1 LAQQPSLP
9 APADE
14 ASRALASSSEE
25 DKARA
30 LAAASG
36 LEFVDVASFAP
47 DPEILKSV
55 PVELMFR
62 YTFLPYRRD
71 GCRLVLVM
79 ADPSDIRVVDELSLI
94 LQMPIQPAVGT
105 PSAIQEALKRGQGT
119 QRVLEQASE
128 SFKIQILR
136 DDENGDEVLSIDK
149 IQADQSPIIKLVDS
163 TVFDALNRRAS
174 DIHIET
180 RDTEVVIK
188 YRIDGVLQ
196 PAMKPIAKEHHSTI
210 ISRIKVMSELDIAEK
225 RVPQDGRFR
234 VKLGGRP
241 IDFRV
246 SIMPSVH
253 GEDAVIRILDKESLS
268 KQFASLRLDV
278 LGFDDK
284 ELSRFRRFIREPYGM
299 VLVTGPTG
307 SGKTTTLYAAL
318 SEIKTEED
326 KIITIEDPVEYQL
339 RGVTQIPVN
348 EKKGLT
354 FARGLRSILRHDPDK
369 VMVGEIRDPETADI
383 AIQSALTGHL
393 VFTTVHANNVI
404 DVLGRFLNMKIEP
417 YNFVS
422 ALNCVQAQR
431 LVRTICSH
439 CQREV
444 RAARELLV
452 ESGLDPKVYAEV
464 PFYEGAGCIECGGT
478 GYKGRT
484 AICELLDVTD
494 TIRELILARRS
505 SADIKRAARE
515 EGMTFLRESAV
526 NKALAGRTTLQE
538 INKVTFVEVV

>member
-1 LAQQPSLP
+1 MSALAEQPTLP
-9 APADE
+9 AAE

-25 DKARA
+25 DEARA

-71 GCRLVLVM
+71 GSRLVLVM

-94 LQMPIQPAVGT
+94 LQTPIQPAVGT

-253 GEDAVIRILDKESLS
+253 G
-268 KQFASLRLDV
+268 
-278 LGFDDK
+278 
-284 ELSRFRRFIREPYGM
+284 
-299 VLVTGPTG
+299 
-307 SGKTTTLYAAL
+307 
-318 SEIKTEED
+318 
-326 KIITIEDPVEYQL
+326 
-339 RGVTQIPVN
+339 
-348 EKKGLT
+348 
-354 FARGLRSILRHDPDK
+354 
-369 VMVGEIRDPETADI
+369 
-383 AIQSALTGHL
+383 
-393 VFTTVHANNVI
+393 
-404 DVLGRFLNMKIEP
+404 
-417 YNFVS
+417 
-422 ALNCVQAQR
+422 
-431 LVRTICSH
+431 
-439 CQREV
+439 
-444 RAARELLV
+444 
-452 ESGLDPKVYAEV
+452 
-464 PFYEGAGCIECGGT
+464 
-478 GYKGRT
+478 
-484 AICELLDVTD
+484 
-494 TIRELILARRS
+494 
-505 SADIKRAARE
+505 
-515 EGMTFLRESAV
+515 
-526 NKALAGRTTLQE
+526 
-538 INKVTFVEVV
+538 